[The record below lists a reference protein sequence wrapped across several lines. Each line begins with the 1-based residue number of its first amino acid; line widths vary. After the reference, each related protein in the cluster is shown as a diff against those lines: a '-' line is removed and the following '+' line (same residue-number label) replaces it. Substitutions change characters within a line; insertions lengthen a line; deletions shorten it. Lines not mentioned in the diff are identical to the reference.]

1 MRYLGEN
8 ETCRLSVTLR
18 ASGFPQRIHDGQQFC
33 DGLLAF
39 GGIGRAR
46 AKGFECTVDRLVD
59 GVPVGR
65 GARFQ
70 TGFRVVPL
78 GLEFL
83 DAGLG
88 AGQIALVDQR
98 GNVDD
103 DGAERRQVAKLRR
116 HGRLGERH
124 ERDVPACM
132 QI

>member
-1 MRYLGEN
+1 MNILSKTGRCSIILTTQYLGEN

-18 ASGFPQRIHDGQQFC
+18 ASGFPQRIQDGQQFC

-46 AKGFECTVDRLVD
+46 AKGFECTVDCLVD

-70 TGFRVVPL
+70 TGFRFVPL

-83 DAGLG
+83 DARLG
-88 AGQIALVDQR
+88 ASKVSLIYQGRYI
-98 GNVDD
+98 DD
-103 DGAERRQVAKLRR
+103 NAPERR
-116 HGRLGERH
+116 
-124 ERDVPACM
+124 
-132 QI
+132 